1 MSRVVHKQIA
11 HVTPFTLQ
19 LLTLTSGLACLKNIS
34 STNVHLTGCDLHV
47 DDQQNCIVLGGLL
60 GSNHR
65 AVDCIQCKA

>member
-1 MSRVVHKQIA
+1 VHKQIA

-34 STNVHLTGCDLHV
+34 STNVLLTGCDIHV
-47 DDQQNCIVLGGLL
+47 DDQQNCIVLGGLP

-65 AVDCIQCKA
+65 ALDCIQCKA